1 MTTGSV
7 QTSRFSFENM
17 INWDENP
24 LFVATRT
31 CIVFLQT
38 LFSYAEKGHFHWSE
52 DDELSDL
59 VITDDAP
66 IHVEVVEKRPAIVT
80 VRSATAFAGI
90 GLDQLEY
97 LDIKTGAESHT
108 DLISGN
114 LTFNC
119 MSRVKVQAE
128 YLGWQVAR
136 HIWLF
141 KHYLMKQG
149 FHKIGE
155 QIQMLSPS
163 PPKALIQGD
172 TESEIVN
179 VGIVVPF
186 HFQWRDII
194 AEEDLTLMQA
204 VETTMEVHMKDV
216 IRPDTVTRLPLR
228 GTSQYAVSEV
238 YGGKIQS
245 PSIRGKRLVP
255 VQYPG
260 SQPSDPPVS
269 VTVKTGEVGE

>member
-7 QTSRFSFENM
+7 QTSRFSFEDM

-38 LFSYAEKGHFHWSE
+38 LFSYAPKGQFHWSD
-52 DDELSDL
+52 DDEHSDL

-66 IHVEVVEKRPAIVT
+66 VHVEVVEKRPAIVT
-80 VRSATAFAGI
+80 VRSASAFAGI

-97 LDIKTGAESHT
+97 MDIKTGAESHT

-136 HIWLF
+136 HIWIF

-179 VGIVVPF
+179 VAIVVPF

-204 VETTMEVHMKDV
+204 VETTMQVHMKDV
-216 IRPDTVTRLPLR
+216 IRPDTTTRLPLR
-228 GTSQYAVSEV
+228 GTSPYAVREV
-238 YGGKIQS
+238 YGGKIQP
-245 PSIRGKRLVP
+245 PSIRGKRLEP

-260 SQPSDPPVS
+260 SQPSDPPLS